1 MFQGQ
6 LTQQQLNA
14 LMAPLNRNRVSTRS
28 QGGRSLSYLE
38 AWDVKAAL
46 IRVFG
51 FANFSADVVDAKVI
65 RMEQDVP
72 AYSGSGDSRKRK
84 SDDEGN
90 PAFNWSVTAQA
101 TVRLHLHLTGATYT
115 ETAIASQTGPDVGE
129 VSDFAMKT
137 AESDALKRAAIYLG
151 TQFGLSLYDNG
162 GLGDV
167 VRVILEPEQKR
178 RGRRWHARRD
188 RLRYLL
194 GQGRVLARRGGGAVS
209 DEFKPWEEPGQEAIL
224 EILDAHLETQMKTLV
239 SLRQLVIHELDHP
252 ITIAI
257 TSQNMEAT
265 LFELVTDALALI
277 TVSWAMCGPDFV
289 EDETPESKA
298 FLSELIEVALARYH
312 TMYHDLIVDF
322 EKEVGPIPTTPKE

>member
-72 AYSGSGDSRKRK
+72 AYSGSGDNRKRK
-84 SDDEGN
+84 MDDEGQ

-178 RGRRWHARRD
+178 I
-188 RLRYLL
+188 
-194 GQGRVLARRGGGAVS
+194 LAGEEEVKDADPKASPDADQVAAAAALAEGAGGTHVETDSGTFS
-209 DEFKPWEEPGQEAIL
+209 GKDEFSPA
-224 EILDAHLETQMKTLV
+224 
-239 SLRQLVIHELDHP
+239 
-252 ITIAI
+252 
-257 TSQNMEAT
+257 
-265 LFELVTDALALI
+265 
-277 TVSWAMCGPDFV
+277 
-289 EDETPESKA
+289 DEN
-298 FLSELIEVALARYH
+298 EV
-312 TMYHDLIVDF
+312 
-322 EKEVGPIPTTPKE
+322 